1 MKQTT
6 INRYLLSENIKI
18 VCVSLLA
25 LYVISLCMLFLACW
39 NNLSTGIQKDMESVE
54 KQLSEF
60 ITPYKKL
67 GHEIN
72 DSQSLLRHL
81 THVNISSGVE
91 PEQAALPQTLSVD
104 GVEVYSRV
112 CRVYPSYADET
123 ADIPESGP
131 KLCVQG
137 DTLVYIMPV
146 QNFIATEAIG
156 SIVQQIEPTLL
167 ASHLDRTL
175 PSNISVTIY
184 DANGELLY
192 SRGEQFAFK
201 RVETLTAGV
210 SGQVSA
216 DIGTYVQLI
225 ALYIILTLPL
235 IFAIFLLA
243 YRRWKRTSEKI
254 LQPIQLL
261 LHTIQ
266 ASRIGGQRPRL
277 AGSGFEEIDT
287 LFDSY
292 EQFMDTTERLVSEN
306 YKMSLLVTETKL
318 DVLQQSINP
327 HFLFNTLE
335 IISGQSM
342 LEGAP
347 IASRLIQQLGK
358 IFRYNLRAPDIV
370 TLGQELDHAAT
381 YFHLRNACINYRV
394 NLKVDVDT
402 AVLGIHMP
410 KLTLQ
415 PIIENAFQHAFAT
428 EQEHMLIR
436 ISSACE
442 GNTVVISIRD
452 NGSGIGEE
460 RLAEIR
466 SVLLLDHTDFRYFT
480 RDRKHIGL
488 RNVSEKVNI
497 MFHTDDALTVDSR
510 PGEGTC
516 VMIRLPLEGR
526 DDNV

>member
-1 MKQTT
+1 MKQTS

-18 VCVSLLA
+18 VCISLLA
-25 LYVISLCMLFLACW
+25 MYVISLCMLFLACW
-39 NNLSTGIQKDMESVE
+39 NSLSTDMQREIDSVE

-72 DSQSLLRHL
+72 NSQDLLRYL
-81 THVNISSGVE
+81 TYVNVNSNEELV
-91 PEQAALPQTLSVD
+91 QATLPQALSLSFD
-104 GVEVYSRV
+104 DVEIYSRV
-112 CRVYPSYADET
+112 CRIYPSYADET
-123 ADIPESGP
+123 VDIPENGP
-131 KLCVQG
+131 KLCVQR

-156 SIVQQIEPTLL
+156 SIVQQIKPALLTTILDKTL
-167 ASHLDRTL
+167 S
-175 PSNISVTIY
+175 SNISVTLY

-192 SRGEQFAFK
+192 SRGEQFALK
-201 RVETLTAGV
+201 RVETLTACV
-210 SGQVSA
+210 RGQVSA
-216 DIGTYVQLI
+216 DIGTYVQLVV
-225 ALYIILTLPL
+225 LYIILTLPL
-235 IFAIFLLA
+235 IFAIFLLT
-243 YRRWKRTSEKI
+243 YMRWKRTSEKI

-266 ASRIGGQRPRL
+266 ISRIGGQRPKL

-292 EQFMDTTERLVSEN
+292 EQFMDTTERLISEN
-306 YKMSLLVTETKL
+306 YKMNLVVTETKL

-347 IASRLIQQLGK
+347 IASRLTQQLGK

-381 YFHLRNACINYRV
+381 YFKLRNACINYRV
-394 NLKVDVDT
+394 NLEVDVDT

-415 PIIENAFQHAFAT
+415 PIIENAFQHAFAK
-428 EQEHMLIR
+428 EKDSMQIR
-436 ISSACE
+436 VSSAYE
-442 GNTVVISIRD
+442 GNTVMISICD
-452 NGSGIGEE
+452 NGSGIGRE
-460 RLAEIR
+460 RLDEIQ
-466 SVLLLDHTDFRYFT
+466 SMLLLDHTDFQHFT
-480 RDRKHIGL
+480 MNRTHIGL
-488 RNVSEKVNI
+488 RNVSEKCNI
-497 MFHTDDALTVDSR
+497 MFHMSNALSVDSNL
-510 PGEGTC
+510 GEGTC
-516 VMIRLPLEGR
+516 VTIRLPLEGG
-526 DDNV
+526 DE